1 MRLATWNVNSIR
13 TRAPRV
19 LELLE
24 RHQID
29 VLAMQEIKCRNDQFP
44 LQPFEDAGYQV
55 FCYGVNQWNGV
66 AVAVR
71 RGLDANLLGTQFSG
85 KHPHPRFGSGKL
97 EPYLEPRALG
107 VRVSGIEVWSLYIP
121 NGRALGDARMA
132 YKLDWLAALR
142 SHVEAT
148 LQADPAALGLYLGD
162 FNVAPRDEDVWD
174 MADFQ
179 DATHVSVP
187 ERQAFAALLDADTWD
202 EAVTLGANAVVS
214 PVEDEASVR
223 GEDAVSVRGEDGAAV
238 RVEDAVTGGRLREV
252 SRAFAPGWTY
262 WDYQKAR
269 WRRNQG
275 MKIDFALATPSL
287 APALKGAF
295 VDLEERGGEAT
306 SDHAPLILDF

>member
-1 MRLATWNVNSIR
+1 MTLATWNVNSIR
-13 TRAPRV
+13 TSA
-19 LELLE
+19 
-24 RHQID
+24 
-29 VLAMQEIKCRNDQFP
+29 NDQFP

-55 FCYGVNQWNGV
+55 FCHGVNQWNGV

-121 NGRALGDARMA
+121 NGRALGDPHMV

-202 EAVTLGANAVVS
+202 EAVTLGANAFVS
-214 PVEDEASVR
+214 RVEDEASVR
-223 GEDAVSVRGEDGAAV
+223 G
-238 RVEDAVTGGRLREV
+238 EDAVTGGRLREV

>member
-55 FCYGVNQWNGV
+55 FCHGVNQWNGV

-121 NGRALGDARMA
+121 NGRALGDAHMA

-214 PVEDEASVR
+214 RVEDEAS
-223 GEDAVSVRGEDGAAV
+223 V
-238 RVEDAVTGGRLREV
+238 RVEDAVTGGHLREV

-275 MKIDFALATPSL
+275 MKIDFVLATPSL

>member
-55 FCYGVNQWNGV
+55 FCHGVNQWNGV

-121 NGRALGDARMA
+121 NGRALGDAHMA

-179 DATHVSVP
+179 GATHVSVP

-214 PVEDEASVR
+214 RVEDEASVR
-223 GEDAVSVRGEDGAAV
+223 
-238 RVEDAVTGGRLREV
+238 VEDAVTEGHLREV

>member
-55 FCYGVNQWNGV
+55 FCHGVNQWNGV

-121 NGRALGDARMA
+121 NGRALGDPHMA

-179 DATHVSVP
+179 GATHVSVP

-214 PVEDEASVR
+214 RVEDEAS
-223 GEDAVSVRGEDGAAV
+223 V
-238 RVEDAVTGGRLREV
+238 RVEDAVTGGSLREV